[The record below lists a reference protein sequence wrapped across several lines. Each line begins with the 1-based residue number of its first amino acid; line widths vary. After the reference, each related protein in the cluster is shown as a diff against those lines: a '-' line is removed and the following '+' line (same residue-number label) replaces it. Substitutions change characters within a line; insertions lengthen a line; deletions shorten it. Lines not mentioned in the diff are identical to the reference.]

1 MLDQEYQKAGGSL
14 ESCRLPN
21 PDSDHA
27 FDVPLGW
34 LRVAGMLL
42 FFWKAYLPIENTL
55 NGKRPRLVHRPRAG
69 PM

>member
-42 FFWKAYLPIENTL
+42 FWGESIFTD
-55 NGKRPRLVHRPRAG
+55 
-69 PM
+69 